1 MSWHALQSAH
11 NRGAQQRMSESPRYA
26 DWEITAL
33 FYSAVHAVDEYL
45 LSIGEEPCSHQ
56 ARNKM
61 VRENIPHAY
70 RDYCAL
76 FTLCRKVRYEIPYT
90 DVSEGDRETAIYLH
104 DSIRRKL
111 QTNA

>member
-1 MSWHALQSAH
+1 MSWHALQSDH
-11 NRGAQQRMSESPRYA
+11 NRGAQQLMSKSPRYV

-45 LSIGEEPCSHQ
+45 RSIGKDPRSHQ
-56 ARNKM
+56 ARNEM
-61 VRENIPHAY
+61 VRKNIPHA
-70 RDYCAL
+70 RQDYYEL

-90 DVSEGDRETAIYLH
+90 DVSEGERETAIYLH

-111 QTNA
+111 QMGA

>member
-45 LSIGEEPCSHQ
+45 LLIGKEPHNHQ
-56 ARNKM
+56 ARNEM
-61 VRENIPHAY
+61 VREEIPHAR
-70 RDYCAL
+70 RDYYEL
-76 FTLCRKVRYEIPYT
+76 YTLCRRVRYEIPYT
-90 DVSEGDRETAIYLH
+90 DVSEGERETAIYLH

-111 QTNA
+111 QMI